1 MCSATKAYNK
11 MFKLNSVSFAFVQNN
26 SSITCCVTY
35 NNVQYSVVFAEREQY
50 NEGFVWVN
58 GDNYYAD
65 YYSITNAQTQQ
76 AISSDDD
83 DEIITDLCLQ
93 HKHVKAAFAA
103 IFNYCKLLRS

>member
-1 MCSATKAYNK
+1 M
-11 MFKLNSVSFAFVQNN
+11 
-26 SSITCCVTY
+26 
-35 NNVQYSVVFAEREQY
+35 
-50 NEGFVWVN
+50 WVN

-76 AISSDDD
+76 AASDDD
-83 DEIITDLCLQ
+83 DEVIADLCLE

>member
-35 NNVQYSVVFAEREQY
+35 NNAQYSVVFAEREQY

-58 GDNYYAD
+58 RDNYYAD

-76 AISSDDD
+76 VISGD
-83 DEIITDLCLQ
+83 DEELITDLCLQ
-93 HKHVKAAFAA
+93 HKHVKGAFAA
-103 IFNYCKLLRS
+103 IFNYYKLLRS